1 MSSDLWKF
9 FEEIFSPR
17 SERHFSILIYRKSK
31 TQPERCRESAERSPR
46 SAEPERMKG
55 RPQRSDRAHTG
66 SHRGRGAKSRRDWSK
81 GAARRKADSQP
92 EQIEEGSHSRRG
104 SEKQTQREG
113 ETARAHSRRAGED
126 AEQIASR
133 HRQQTQ
139 SRRDS
144 EPEMWVR
151 SWGDLRQIFQPCP
164 AGSHRRIRAKP
175 EKRKK
180 SAEHMVSC

>member
-1 MSSDLWKF
+1 
-9 FEEIFSPR
+9 
-17 SERHFSILIYRKSK
+17 
-31 TQPERCRESAERSPR
+31 
-46 SAEPERMKG
+46 MKG
-55 RPQRSDRAHTG
+55 RPQRSERAHTE
-66 SHRGRGAKSRRDWSK
+66 SHREHRGRGAKSRRDWSK
-81 GAARRKADSQP
+81 GTAGRKADSQP

-126 AEQIASR
+126 AEQMTSR

-144 EPEMWVR
+144 EPDVWAR

-164 AGSHRRIRAKP
+164 ARSHRRIRAKP
-175 EKRKK
+175 EKRKR
-180 SAEHMVSC
+180 SAERMVSC